1 MFEDFFEKQIEY
13 EAIQPGIILGAV
25 DLICGQCGA
34 VSTHQPNTDGSCRYF
49 CPACG
54 VANDV

>member
-25 DLICGQCGA
+25 DLICRQCGA
-34 VSTHQPNTDGSCRYF
+34 VSTHQPNGWLVPIRLPCLWR
-49 CPACG
+49 G
-54 VANDV
+54 K

>member
-1 MFEDFFEKQIEY
+1 MFEEFLKTQIEY
-13 EAIQPGIILGAV
+13 EVIQPGIILGAV
-25 DLICGQCGA
+25 DLICQQCGA
-34 VSTHQPNTDGSCRYF
+34 VSIHPPNADGLCRYV

>member
-25 DLICGQCGA
+25 DLICGALPVAWQM
-34 VSTHQPNTDGSCRYF
+34 TCRLAGPPRNF
-49 CPACG
+49 C
-54 VANDV
+54 

>member
-25 DLICGQCGA
+25 DLICRQCGA
-34 VSTHQPNTDGSCRYF
+34 VSTHEPNTNGSCRYV
-49 CPACG
+49 CPDCG